1 MTAVA
6 GFIKKF
12 AGVPDSA
19 IKIKMSLGIAETVCL
34 NNIISQ
40 KNFEFF
46 LSNMEFFLIKH
57 GNVIIS
63 GV

>member
-19 IKIKMSLGIAETVCL
+19 IKIKMSLGIAETVGL
-34 NNIISQ
+34 NNIISRTIAE
-40 KNFEFF
+40 KF
-46 LSNMEFFLIKH
+46 
-57 GNVIIS
+57 
-63 GV
+63 